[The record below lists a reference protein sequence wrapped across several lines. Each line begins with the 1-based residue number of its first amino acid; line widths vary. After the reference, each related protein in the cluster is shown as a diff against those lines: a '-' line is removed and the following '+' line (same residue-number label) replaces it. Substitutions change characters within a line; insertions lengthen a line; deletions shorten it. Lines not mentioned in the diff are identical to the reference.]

1 MKLEKLIMMNLL
13 LIKEGF
19 KMEYEA
25 DFRARFKQL
34 MAFKHYTKEGAPI
47 EKVHCAFAWDKCKW

>member
-19 KMEYEA
+19 KMEYGA
-25 DFRARFKQL
+25 DFRDRFKQL
-34 MAFKHYTKEGAPI
+34 MAFKHYTKEGAPS
-47 EKVHCAFAWDKCKW
+47 EKVHCAFTWYKCKG